1 MSQSPENHFSNFLLK
16 KMNASDRA
24 LLEDRFERIRL
35 NEHTVIESVG
45 EVVEYVYF
53 VEEGMLSVVSKME
66 TGRDVEVGVIGR
78 EGMSGS
84 SVVLGD
90 DRSSHETNVQVAGW
104 AMRLPASDL
113 RQATRNSRSLLDLL
127 LLYARTLDLQTAST
141 ASANG
146 RAKLEERLA
155 RWLLMTHDRVGG
167 DRIDIT
173 HEFLASMLAC
183 RRPGVTVAL
192 HLLEGKG
199 LIRSN
204 RGQII
209 ILDRQG
215 LKIEANGSYGSAE
228 SDYERLLGESI
239 QSHRPNHNIGPM
251 PALSIVPH
259 TP

>member
-1 MSQSPENHFSNFLLK
+1 M
-16 KMNASDRA
+16 
-24 LLEDRFERIRL
+24 
-35 NEHTVIESVG
+35 
-45 EVVEYVYF
+45 VEYVYF

-66 TGRDVEVGVIGR
+66 TGRDVEVGIIGL

-90 DRSSHETNVQVAGW
+90 SRSCHETNVQVAGW
-104 AMRLPASDL
+104 AIRLLAPTL
-113 RQATRNSRSLLDLL
+113 LQAIRRSRSLLDLL
-127 LLYARTLDLQTAST
+127 LLYTRTLDLQTAST
-141 ASANG
+141 ATANG

-155 RWLLMTHDRVGG
+155 RWLLMTHDRVGS
-167 DRIDIT
+167 DRINIT
-173 HEFLASMLAC
+173 HEFLANMLAC

-215 LKIEANGSYGSAE
+215 LKIEANGSYGAAE
-228 SDYERLLGESI
+228 REYERLLGEDL
-239 QSHRPNHNIGPM
+239 QPHPAHNEIGGM
-251 PALSIVPH
+251 PHLSIVPQS
-259 TP
+259 TCD